1 MLGSTCLRKRII
13 AQRCTP
19 VSPVSIFLCSRFRI
33 GSGGLYSGGP
43 YSGGPLLCP
52 SMQVCRFDGVL
63 CFCLWLVPASELS
76 PCLLWRCC
84 PFGVDLVVLGSPAQT
99 WPMACCCCPAN
110 LEHLN
115 LWFGYRGWYGLYCVL
130 QKNLVLLSSH
140 GIAVKILICC
150 LLDLLPRS
158 GHAQFLGL
166 DNVSEASGITT
177 HSPKYQCS
185 KDS

>member
-1 MLGSTCLRKRII
+1 M

-19 VSPVSIFLCSRFRI
+19 VSPVSVFLCSRFRI

-84 PFGVDLVVLGSPAQT
+84 PVGVDGCACFPPYPSAHPLRLCFLVPFSDLAYGLLLLPCIPGASQ
-99 WPMACCCCPAN
+99 
-110 LEHLN
+110 
-115 LWFGYRGWYGLYCVL
+115 LWFGYRGWYGLHCVL

-150 LLDLLPRS
+150 LLDLLLRS
-158 GHAQFLGL
+158 GHAQFLGFFKL
-166 DNVSEASGITT
+166 VWL
-177 HSPKYQCS
+177 
-185 KDS
+185 